1 MKTDI
6 AGVCMEFF
14 YDYEGLTIKM
24 EYGKKDYS
32 ATYESPYGTIKYG
45 SHIMAKCPWVFT
57 EKQIRNEK
65 ARLAGEYFVA
75 MKKFLDENSDFIEK
89 SKQELK
95 ERYAPVEKEI
105 ELQRQKK
112 IEMKKKFKAGEISE
126 EEYSAACKLSKRIKD
141 SLYTVDR
148 RFYDELQQKCKL
160 SLTGIQHLIFE

>member
-6 AGVCMEFF
+6 TGVCMEFF

-45 SHIMAKCPWVFT
+45 SHIMAMCPWVFT

-65 ARLAGEYFVA
+65 ARLAGEYFVS
-75 MKKFLDENSDFIEK
+75 MKKFLDENPDFIEK

-95 ERYAPVEKEI
+95 ERYAPVKKEI

-112 IEMKKKFKAGEISE
+112 SEMKQKFKAGEISE
-126 EEYSAACKLSKRIKD
+126 EEYSAACKLLKRIKD

-148 RFYDELQQKCKL
+148 RFYDELQQKYKI